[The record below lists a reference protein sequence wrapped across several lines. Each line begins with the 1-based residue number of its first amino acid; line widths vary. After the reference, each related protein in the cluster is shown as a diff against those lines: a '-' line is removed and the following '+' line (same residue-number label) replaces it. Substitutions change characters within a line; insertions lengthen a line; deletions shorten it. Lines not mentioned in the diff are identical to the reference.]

1 MIRQIKKDELPLCLD
16 FIHLCFSTVAEKFGF
31 TQENAPGHNAFMPLE
46 KLENF
51 WNWGFLM
58 YGLFEENQNGNMEL
72 IGYFSL
78 SKDPDKTDTYVL
90 HNLCVKPELRKQGY
104 GKQLLDFAKDKVREL
119 GGKILFLD
127 FIDEYKELKEWY
139 FKNGFEF
146 KGTVKYEHLP
156 FIVGFAECFTGKKI

>member
-1 MIRQIKKDELPLCLD
+1 
-16 FIHLCFSTVAEKFGF
+16 
-31 TQENAPGHNAFMPLE
+31 
-46 KLENF
+46 
-51 WNWGFLM
+51 M
-58 YGLFEENQNGNMEL
+58 YGLFVENQNGENEL
-72 IGYFSL
+72 AGYFSL

-90 HNLCVKPELRKQGY
+90 HNLCVKPQIRKQGY
-104 GKQLLDFAKDKVREL
+104 GKALLDFAKDKVREL

-156 FIVGFAECFTGKKI
+156 FTVGFAECSVGE

>member
-1 MIRQIKKDELPLCLD
+1 MIRRIEKEELPLCLD

-31 TQENAPGHNAFMPLE
+31 TKENAPRHNAFMPLE

-58 YGLFEENQNGNMEL
+58 YGLFEQNQKGEKEL
-72 IGYFSL
+72 VGYFSI
-78 SKDPDKTDTYVL
+78 SKDPENEETYVL
-90 HNLCVKPELRKQGY
+90 HNLCVKPQMRKQGY
-104 GKQLLDFAKDKVREL
+104 GKRLLDFAKEKVREL

-127 FIDEYKELKEWY
+127 FINDYTELKEWY
-139 FKNGFEF
+139 FKNSFEF

-156 FIVGFAECFTGKKI
+156 FTVGFAECKL

>member
-1 MIRQIKKDELPLCLD
+1 MIRQINKDELPLCLD

-58 YGLFEENQNGNMEL
+58 YGLFVENQNGENEL
-72 IGYFSL
+72 AGYFSL

-90 HNLCVKPELRKQGY
+90 HNLCVKPQIRKQGY
-104 GKQLLDFAKDKVREL
+104 GKALLDFAKDKVREL
-119 GGKILFLD
+119 GGKIPVGCSPFAG
-127 FIDEYKELKEWY
+127 DEANAQGH
-139 FKNGFEF
+139 FR
-146 KGTVKYEHLP
+146 EHDGLVLVEET
-156 FIVGFAECFTGKKI
+156 FHGKFS

>member
-1 MIRQIKKDELPLCLD
+1 MIIRIEKNELPICLD
-16 FIHLCFSTVAEKFGF
+16 FIHMSFSTVAEKFGL
-31 TQENAPGHNAFMPLE
+31 TKENCPGHNAFMPME

-58 YGLFEENQNGNMEL
+58 YGLFEENQKGDKEL
-72 IGYFSL
+72 VGYFSI
-78 SKDPDKTDTYVL
+78 SKDPEKEETYVL
-90 HNLCVKPELRKQGY
+90 HNLCVKPQMRKQGY
-104 GKQLLDFAKDKVREL
+104 GKQLLDFAKEEVRNL

-127 FIDEYKELKEWY
+127 FINDYTELKEWY

-156 FIVGFAECFTGKKI
+156 FTVGFAECRVGE

>member
-1 MIRQIKKDELPLCLD
+1 MIRRIEKEELSLCLD
-16 FIHLCFSTVAEKFGF
+16 FIHLCFSTVAEMFGF
-31 TQENAPGHNAFMPLE
+31 TKENTPGHNAFMPFE

-58 YGLFEENQNGNMEL
+58 YGLFEQNQNEENEL
-72 IGYFSL
+72 VGYFSI
-78 SKDPDKTDTYVL
+78 SKDPEKEETYVL
-90 HNLCVKPELRKQGY
+90 HNLCVKPQKRKQGY
-104 GKQLLDFAKDKVREL
+104 GKQILDFAKEKVREL

-127 FIDEYKELKEWY
+127 FINDYTELKEWY

-156 FIVGFAECFTGKKI
+156 FTVGFAECKLK